1 MTYMFADAGGNPKSY
16 PSPPC
21 QNDSCKTVKE
31 TSGSGTEM
39 YDDFQ

>member
-16 PSPPC
+16 PSPC